1 MKRADNIYLQGFFDA
16 LLQNSRDSIL
26 ILDPEYCI
34 VAFNSHA
41 DSGMMYFYGKTLEVG
56 KTFWDY
62 VDKKQSPYFE
72 RNFQKALKGKK
83 ISAERKLQSPA
94 SRDIWIETSF
104 SPVQDQDGKVTH
116 VLYSYV
122 NITSDKNRDEQL
134 VASQNI
140 LKSIY
145 NSNIHRLCIVD
156 RKGKLVYF
164 NKASGDYVLKAYN
177 TKLIHGDPFL
187 DYIPKQVRPRFK
199 NSLDIAMSSGMVSV
213 EFEDECDDELHY
225 YEAHFDPIKSEE
237 GRVDLVTIWVREITD
252 QKRAEQALLDSEAN
266 LKAIFNNSSQTFY
279 LINKDFK
286 ILAFNKAAQDMIK
299 VQYGREMRVGESI
312 EEYTLP
318 ENHQSEF
325 QEIKKA
331 FSGKPMVIEKHVTG
345 KNYEFWFERHYNCLR
360 DADGEID
367 RITIWSVDIT
377 ERKKAE
383 EALKNNEKKFR
394 TLTSLSPVGIYQ
406 QDKNGHNIYAND
418 RLVEIFGAEVVEI
431 LSGNWRNNIHPDDR
445 EGYESLKRKTIAYQE
460 DFFMEYRLKAGDKIT
475 YVIENAQPLKNNMDE
490 FTGYIGTVVDI
501 SVHKQNEKV
510 LEEKRHIERSLKF
523 KSEFLASMSHE
534 IRTPLNGIL
543 SMTEL
548 LLESELN
555 QEQQEYAEM
564 VFSSSKTLRS
574 IVNDILDLSKLEA
587 GKVSID
593 ESNFNLK
600 YFMKEIESVYK
611 RMAQQK
617 KLDFTV
623 TFNDNIPEIIQTDR
637 RRLMQVLT
645 NLLRNAL
652 KFTEKGSIT
661 VNLNCIQKKNKDR
674 LRLEITDTGI
684 GINKEDIGNLF
695 SDYYQVSRTLR
706 EELEGTGLGL
716 SISKKLV
723 ELLGGEIG
731 VTSKEGIGS
740 TFWFE
745 IPVIKISEAQEEK
758 APTQPQAKK
767 SSAAL
772 RVLLV
777 EDNLINQK
785 AFSVMLKKMGCDV
798 VLASNGVEAIEKYED
813 DKFDIIFMDI
823 QMPEMNGLEA
833 TEIIK
838 KHEKAPPV
846 IGLSGNIF
854 HGNNSSPESNIMD
867 DFVMKPI
874 VSQDLL
880 ATLNKWASKQVS

>member
-1 MKRADNIYLQGFFDA
+1 MKRADDNSIQGFFDA
-16 LLQNSRDSIL
+16 LLENSRDSIL
-26 ILDPEYCI
+26 ILDPEYRI

-41 DSGMMYFYGKTLEVG
+41 DSGMIYFYGRSLEKG

-62 VDKKQSPYFE
+62 VDRKENQSFE
-72 RNFQKALKGKK
+72 KNFHRALKGKR
-83 ISAERKLQSPA
+83 ISAERKLKSPA
-94 SRDIWIETSF
+94 DRDIWIETSF
-104 SPVQDQDGKVTH
+104 SPVANQAGKVTH

-134 VASQNI
+134 LSNQNI
-140 LKSIY
+140 LRSIY

-156 RKGKLVYF
+156 RDGRLAYF
-164 NKASGDYVLKAYN
+164 NKASGDYVKKAYN
-177 TKLIHGDPFL
+177 QKLSVGDHL
-187 DYIPKQVRPRFK
+187 MDYIPDDIRSRFQ
-199 NSLDIAMSSGMVSV
+199 NSLGIAMSSGTVSI
-213 EFEDECDDELHY
+213 EFDDDDYYNEEHY
-225 YEAHFDPIKSEE
+225 YEAHFDPVKTEE
-237 GRVDLVTIWVREITD
+237 GKVELVAIWIRDITD
-252 QKRAEQALLDSEAN
+252 QKHAEQAVIESEAN

-279 LINKDFK
+279 LIDKNFK
-286 ILAFNKAAQDMIK
+286 ILAFNQAAQDMIK
-299 VQYGREMRVGESI
+299 IQYGREMKVGQSI

-331 FSGKPMVIEKHVTG
+331 FSGKPMVIEKHVIG
-345 KNYEFWFERHYNCLR
+345 SNYEFWFERHYNCLR
-360 DADGEID
+360 NADGEVD

-394 TLTSLSPVGIYQ
+394 ALTSLSPVGIYQ
-406 QDKNGHNIYAND
+406 QDKHGHNIYVND
-418 RLVEIFGAEVVEI
+418 RLSEIYGMDMVDT
-431 LSGNWRNNIHPDDR
+431 LSGKWKINIHPDDK
-445 EGYESLKRKTIAYQE
+445 EEYESLKRKAVAFQE
-460 DFFMEYRLKAGDKIT
+460 HFFLEYRIVIDNNIT
-475 YVIENAQPLKNNMDE
+475 HVIEHALPLKDNLDE
-490 FTGYIGTVVDI
+490 FIGYIGTVMDI
-501 SVHKQNEKV
+501 SIHKQNEQV

-548 LLESELN
+548 LLQSELN
-555 QEQQEYAEM
+555 EEQKEYAEM

-587 GKVSID
+587 GKVSVNT
-593 ESNFNLK
+593 SNFNLR

-611 RMAQQK
+611 RMAQEK
-617 KLDFTV
+617 KLSFDI
-623 TFNDNIPEIIQTDR
+623 NYSKNLPEVIETDR

-652 KFTEKGSIT
+652 KFTDRGGII
-661 VNLNCIQKKNKDR
+661 VNLDYVDRKNKNY
-674 LRLEITDTGI
+674 LRLDIEDTGI
-684 GINKEDIGNLF
+684 GIGQQDLEHLF
-695 SDYYQVSRTLR
+695 KDYYQVSKSLR

-723 ELLGGEIG
+723 HLLGGKIG
-731 VTSKEGIGS
+731 VNSEEGKGS

-745 IPVIKISEAQEEK
+745 VPVKKVDTLQQEVKVVASISSSK
-758 APTQPQAKK
+758 PT
-767 SSAAL
+767 L

-785 AFSVMLKKMGCDV
+785 AFSVMLKKMGCSV
-798 VLASNGVEAIEKYED
+798 EMASNGIEAIEKYAD

-838 KHEKAPPV
+838 KHKKAPPI

-854 HGNNSSPESNIMD
+854 HGDNSSPEGNIMD
-867 DFVMKPI
+867 DFVMKPV
-874 VSQDLL
+874 VSQDLQIK
-880 ATLNKWASKQVS
+880 LNKWASKQA